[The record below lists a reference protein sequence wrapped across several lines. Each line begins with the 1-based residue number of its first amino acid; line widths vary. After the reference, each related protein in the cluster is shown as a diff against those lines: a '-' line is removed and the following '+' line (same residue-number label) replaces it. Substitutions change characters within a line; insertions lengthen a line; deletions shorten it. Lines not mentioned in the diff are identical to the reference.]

1 MAKKEKKEDKK
12 NYEANKQTGGVLVCP
27 GRISNSCS
35 ASGIRLL
42 NHTNII
48 WYVNRVEHQFA

>member
-1 MAKKEKKEDKK
+1 MAKKEDKK

-48 WYVNRVEHQFA
+48 